1 MPVVST
7 SCSTTPAS
15 SRSSAR
21 SITGPSPP
29 RACSNLRDAR
39 VLIRNSQSQQ
49 EGAMPHDL
57 IIKNGMVVDGSGF
70 SRYRADVAVQDGR
83 IAEIGRIRQS
93 AETTIDAEGLFVA
106 PGIIDLH
113 THYDVQPFWD
123 RLCTSSIWHGVTTVL
138 TGNCGLTLAPLR
150 PEHRE
155 TMLATFCC
163 VEDLPVGALN
173 AVLPWT
179 WQSFDE
185 FLQSIDIGLGVN
197 MMPLVGHNPLRL
209 SVMGGG
215 AWDRAATPDEIG
227 AMQALLRVALEE
239 GAWGWSTTNSPTHAG
254 PQGQPVPTRLA
265 TDEERVALGR
275 TLGEFNRGS
284 SGMRPPGAGRP
295 SEADQQHLLDVA
307 QQSGRPVFFLGFDA
321 AARSYVE
328 AAARQG
334 AQLYNLLRVI
344 PFNPRFT
351 LKKTTYFANLD
362 VWDVAMAMPFD
373 ERMAY
378 LADPDKR
385 AELRLAATQRQRR
398 RPGVLGR
405 LIKWD
410 AIVVSRVALAKNR
423 ALEGRTLT
431 DLAQASGTH
440 VADAMLDLA
449 IEEKLET
456 EFFLQSRPPSVDV
469 ELADYVKTGHAI
481 PSQTDAGAHL
491 NTNFCTAGESSYV
504 LGEWVRERQLLT
516 LEDAVRRFTF
526 QPARIMGL
534 GDRGLVREG
543 MVADLMVF
551 DLSRIDVKEDGDTGD
566 GQSRRARRSHLPQG
580 VDHVIVGGEPVFE
593 HGKHT
598 GAFPGRVLRA
608 PNRG

>member
-1 MPVVST
+1 MPY
-7 SCSTTPAS
+7 
-15 SRSSAR
+15 
-21 SITGPSPP
+21 
-29 RACSNLRDAR
+29 
-39 VLIRNSQSQQ
+39 
-49 EGAMPHDL
+49 DL
-57 IIKNGMVVDGSGF
+57 VIKNGMVVDGSGF
-70 SRYRADVAVQDGR
+70 SRYRADVAVADGR
-83 IAEIGRIRQS
+83 IAEIGRIRG
-93 AETTIDAEGLFVA
+93 AARKTIDAEGLFVA

-163 VEDLPVGALN
+163 VEDLPVGSLG

-185 FLQSIDIGLGVN
+185 FLKAIDIGLGVN
-197 MMPLVGHNPLRL
+197 FMPLVGHNPLRL
-209 SVMGGG
+209 SVMNEE
-215 AWDRAATPDEIG
+215 AWDRAATPDEIA

-265 TDEERVALGR
+265 SDEERVALGR
-275 TLGEFNRGS
+275 TLGELNRGIIEIL
-284 SGMRPPGAGRP
+284 PPGAGRP
-295 SEADQQHLLDVA
+295 DEADQQHLLDVA
-307 QQSGRPVFFLGFDA
+307 QVSGRPVFFLGFDA
-321 AARSYVE
+321 SARGFVE
-328 AAARQG
+328 GATRQG

-362 VWDVAMAMPFD
+362 VWDVIMAAPFE
-373 ERMAY
+373 ERMG
-378 LADPDKR
+378 LLRDPDRR
-385 AELRLAATQRQRR
+385 AELRQAATQRQRR

-405 LIKWD
+405 FIKWD
-410 AIVVSRVALAKNR
+410 AITVSRTALERNR
-423 ALEGRTLT
+423 ALVGRTIAE
-431 DLAQASGTH
+431 LAESTGRH
-440 VADAMLDLA
+440 VADVMLDLA
-449 IEEKLET
+449 VEERLET
-456 EFFLQSRPPSVDV
+456 EFFLQSRPPAVDV
-469 ELADYVKTGHAI
+469 ELAEYVKTGHAI

-526 QPARIMGL
+526 QPASIMGL

-543 MVADLMVF
+543 LVADLMVF
-551 DLSRIDVKEDGDTGD
+551 DLARIGVKEDEITRD
-566 GQSRRARRSHLPQG
+566 GPGGTPRRVQQAEG
-580 VDHVIVGGEPVFE
+580 VEHVIVGGEPVFE
-593 HGKHT
+593 HGRHT
-598 GAFPGRVLRA
+598 GALPGRVLRA
-608 PNRG
+608 RRAGA

>member
-1 MPVVST
+1 MPY
-7 SCSTTPAS
+7 
-15 SRSSAR
+15 
-21 SITGPSPP
+21 
-29 RACSNLRDAR
+29 
-39 VLIRNSQSQQ
+39 
-49 EGAMPHDL
+49 DL
-57 IIKNGMVVDGSGF
+57 IIRDGMVVDGSGF
-70 SRYRADVAVQDGR
+70 SRYRADVAVMDGR
-83 IAEIGRIRQS
+83 IAEIGKIRGS
-93 AETTIDAEGLFVA
+93 ARRTIDAEGRFVA

-163 VEDLPVGALN
+163 VEDLPVSSLA

-185 FLQSIDIGLGVN
+185 FLKAIDIGLGVN

-209 SVMGGG
+209 SVMDGE
-215 AWDRAATPDEIG
+215 AWDRAATPDEMA
-227 AMQALLRVALEE
+227 AMQALLRAALEE

-265 TDEERVALGR
+265 TDEERIALGR
-275 TLGEFNRGS
+275 TLGEFNRGVIEIL
-284 SGMRPPGAGRP
+284 PPGAGRP
-295 SEADQQHLLDVA
+295 TEADQQHLLDVA
-307 QQSGRPVFFLGFDA
+307 QASGRPVFFLGFDA
-321 AARSYVE
+321 TARSYVE
-328 AAARQG
+328 TAARQG
-334 AQLYNLLRVI
+334 AQLFNLLRVI

-351 LKKTTYFANLD
+351 LKRTTYFANLD
-362 VWDVAMAMPFD
+362 VWDVAMAMPLD
-373 ERMAY
+373 ERVAY
-378 LADPDKR
+378 LADPGKR
-385 AELRLAATQRQRR
+385 AELRQAATQRQRR

-410 AIVVSRVALAKNR
+410 AITVSKVALARNR
-423 ALEGRTLT
+423 ALEGRSIA
-431 DLAQASGTH
+431 DLAEASGKH
-440 VADAMLDLA
+440 VADAILDLA
-449 IEEKLET
+449 VEERLET
-456 EFFLQSRPPSVDV
+456 EFLLQSRPPAVDV

-516 LEDAVRRFTF
+516 LEDAIRRYTF

-534 GDRGLVREG
+534 NDRGLVREG
-543 MVADLMVF
+543 MVADLVVF
-551 DLSRIDVKEDGDTGD
+551 DLARINITEDEITHD
-566 GQSRRARRSHLPQG
+566 GPSGSPRRVQRAEG
-580 VDHVIVGGEPVFE
+580 VEHVIVGGEPVLD
-593 HGKHT
+593 HGQHT
-598 GAFPGRVLRA
+598 GALPGRVLRA
-608 PNRG
+608 PRRA